1 MNTIASIFA
10 LGMILAGQPA
20 PTRAAPEEG
29 ASSHALGSEWTPID
43 PARLLD
49 MRGGMELPSGLMLS
63 FGIER
68 VVYVNGELVA
78 SANLHIPDIS
88 RITPEQAQALADI
101 NRGLVV
107 QVGEGNR
114 FDADTLN
121 GGLVIQNTLD
131 GQDIRSS
138 TTLNVGVDTLDM
150 LQQLNTFDALQG
162 ALNRAPGSP

>member
-1 MNTIASIFA
+1 MKIIASILA
-10 LGMILAGQPA
+10 LGVLLATQPA
-20 PTRAAPEEG
+20 STQAEQQG
-29 ASSHALGSEWTPID
+29 DASSQASADQWTPID

-68 VVYVNGELVA
+68 LVYVNNELVA
-78 SANLHIPDIS
+78 SVNLSIPDIS
-88 RITPEQAQALADI
+88 RITTEQAQALADI
-101 NRGLVV
+101 NRGMVV

-114 FDADTLN
+114 FDADFLN

-138 TTLNVGVDTLDM
+138 TTLDVSVDTLDM
-150 LQQLNTFDALQG
+150 LQQMNTLDALHG
-162 ALNRAPGSP
+162 ALIQAPGSP